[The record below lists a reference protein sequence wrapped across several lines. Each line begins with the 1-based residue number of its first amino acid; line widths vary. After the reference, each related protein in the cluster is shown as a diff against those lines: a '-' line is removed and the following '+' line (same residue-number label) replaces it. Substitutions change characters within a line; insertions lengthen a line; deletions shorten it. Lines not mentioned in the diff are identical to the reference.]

1 MSQPRVVA
9 AVEIGTSKIAV
20 LLGKLEGNTNLEIV
34 GHSLSTSKGV
44 KKGEIRD
51 LRAVSDCVHS
61 ALGSAESKAS
71 QRIDEVY
78 LALSGRHLEGNFNV
92 GTATVSDAAGRVRQ
106 MDVEQAK
113 ADAKR
118 RELPEDRSYIHHI
131 QNPFRLDGKP
141 VESPLEQEGQRLE
154 VGYWSVHADTAQVR
168 NCLRI
173 ISGYGMD
180 VSDIVIS
187 SLASG
192 VILAEEAEK
201 NAGVLVIDIGGGTT
215 DWVLYRGGFVVRTGV
230 VAVGGDHITN
240 DLSAGLRIGRK
251 RAEQIKLE
259 NGRAYFESGDRN
271 EKVWLIGDY
280 TIGDKEFPKAAVTRI
295 IEARVNEIFEI
306 VKSEIKKAGFY
317 DPAEIASGV
326 ILTGGTARLEGL
338 DQIAERVLDLR
349 VRFADFE
356 PGIDPELRKP
366 EYTTVIGLLDY
377 ALQGQEHT
385 QDKHPGG
392 GILGGLFDI
401 LGISRREGAL

>member
-20 LLGKLEGNTNLEIV
+20 LLGKLEGNTNMEIV

-106 MDVEQAK
+106 IDVEQAK

-173 ISGYGMD
+173 ISGYGME
-180 VSDIVIS
+180 VSDIV
-187 SLASG
+187 
-192 VILAEEAEK
+192 
-201 NAGVLVIDIGGGTT
+201 
-215 DWVLYRGGFVVRTGV
+215 
-230 VAVGGDHITN
+230 
-240 DLSAGLRIGRK
+240 
-251 RAEQIKLE
+251 
-259 NGRAYFESGDRN
+259 
-271 EKVWLIGDY
+271 
-280 TIGDKEFPKAAVTRI
+280 
-295 IEARVNEIFEI
+295 
-306 VKSEIKKAGFY
+306 
-317 DPAEIASGV
+317 
-326 ILTGGTARLEGL
+326 
-338 DQIAERVLDLR
+338 
-349 VRFADFE
+349 
-356 PGIDPELRKP
+356 
-366 EYTTVIGLLDY
+366 
-377 ALQGQEHT
+377 
-385 QDKHPGG
+385 
-392 GILGGLFDI
+392 
-401 LGISRREGAL
+401 